1 MFYRLYVRT
10 PASGMLQ
17 IGRKLEKGNGVTIS
31 RHDNFIFLEVVL
43 FLLSS
48 LVTGPSFMSI
58 SSLVLKL
65 CQFLFIRDS
74 PEWGL
79 TSIWYATS
87 IVRMRIFAAAILQYF
102 ASESWSQ
109 GDWFFWLICRSNL
122 TINIVSPAKKMR
134 NEWLTMPTR
143 KTFFFIPSFH
153 LASSLLMKQLKL
165 THMIKTKG
173 WERIYIKIWSWE
185 TCWLLWN
192 KWR

>member
-1 MFYRLYVRT
+1 MFYRLYVRN

-74 PEWGL
+74 PE
-79 TSIWYATS
+79 
-87 IVRMRIFAAAILQYF
+87 
-102 ASESWSQ
+102 
-109 GDWFFWLICRSNL
+109 
-122 TINIVSPAKKMR
+122 
-134 NEWLTMPTR
+134 
-143 KTFFFIPSFH
+143 
-153 LASSLLMKQLKL
+153 
-165 THMIKTKG
+165 
-173 WERIYIKIWSWE
+173 
-185 TCWLLWN
+185 
-192 KWR
+192 